1 MLGMS
6 RTLVRGTARE
16 FEFLRIVLRDSV
28 PTYLAQPGGGAPTA
42 FAAVLVSDTAVLF
55 ANPSHDFPQRIV
67 YRKVGADSLVARIEG
82 DQGGQVRGMNFPMK
96 RVACVGG

>member
-6 RTLVRGTARE
+6 RTVVRDVARE
-16 FEFLRIVLRDSV
+16 WEALRVELKDGV
-28 PTYLAQPGGGAPTA
+28 ATYLAQPGGRPATPFPATA
-42 FAAVLVSDTAVLF
+42 LTDSSVTF
-55 ANPSHDFPQRIV
+55 ANPSHDFPQRIL

-96 RVACVGG
+96 RVACAGG